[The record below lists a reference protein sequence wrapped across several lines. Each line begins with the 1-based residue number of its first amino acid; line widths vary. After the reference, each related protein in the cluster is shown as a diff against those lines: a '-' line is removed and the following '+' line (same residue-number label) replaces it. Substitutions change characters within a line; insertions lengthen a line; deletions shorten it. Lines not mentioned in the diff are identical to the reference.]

1 MLVLSRRANERIVFP
16 SLGIT
21 VHILKLTPDR
31 ALPRCDGPETLRRI
45 RADSRSVG
53 MKVFSVSS
61 THPRELNIPAG
72 PTGFDAWFAKPRNP
86 RRLWDAMQAS
96 LCSSAPAHAN

>member
-1 MLVLSRRANERIVFP
+1 VFP

-21 VHILKLTPDR
+21 VHM
-31 ALPRCDGPETLRRI
+31 ALPRYDGPETLRRI

-61 THPRELNIPAG
+61 THPREWNIPEGPAG
-72 PTGFDAWFAKPRNP
+72 LEAWFAKPLNP

-96 LCSSAPAHAN
+96 LGSSAPAHAN